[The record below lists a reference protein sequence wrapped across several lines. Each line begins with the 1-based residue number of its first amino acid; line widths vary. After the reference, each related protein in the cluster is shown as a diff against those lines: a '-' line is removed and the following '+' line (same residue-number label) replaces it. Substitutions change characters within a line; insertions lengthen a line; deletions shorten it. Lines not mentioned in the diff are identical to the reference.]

1 MPRRTKQNTLPQYNR
16 SFDSGMDLDG
26 LNAALLQIAEAG
38 SAMARADI
46 VTAFKDFFAGALD
59 LAREKFQHGRLDG
72 LETARLIAA
81 IHDDLVRTLF
91 DFTSTHIMGAE
102 NLTRAERVSLCA
114 VGGFGRAE
122 MAPQSDVDLLFILPD
137 KKGSAYAESL
147 IEYML
152 YMLWDLGLKVGHSV
166 RTIEQSIKLAKED
179 QTILTALLDQRFLCG
194 DPELAGALH
203 KQFRKDITRGA
214 GRAYIAGKLQ
224 ERDERHAREGNSR
237 YVIEPNIKEGK
248 GGLRDLHVLYWIAR
262 FLDKDDKIC
271 DPQRAQDYVDMGLFN
286 ENAAMRFVR
295 AADFLWRTR
304 IWLHYET
311 GRPTE
316 TLSFDKQVILAR
328 KMGQAAGPVEVAVE
342 RFMREYF
349 TNASDVG
356 ALTRIACATLEAQ
369 NSIRLPKG
377 LDALLPGSRRNLKN
391 KALVLDHGRLSF
403 SDPLQIKNDPTII
416 MQLFETAGRRNIDIH
431 PNAFTAIDFRRNL
444 IDAEFRRDPDNSR
457 LFQKT
462 LLKSK
467 APYATLRAMN
477 EAGVLGR
484 YLIEFGGI
492 VARTQFNMHHAY
504 TVDEHTLRLV
514 DNFDN
519 LRKGRL
525 EAENPLI
532 TKIVKGFSQDQ
543 VLTMMLTC
551 LLHDTGK
558 GQGDQCIE
566 GAQLARK
573 ACRRLCVS
581 PDITDTCAWLV
592 RRHLD
597 MSETAQRRDIS
608 DPETIAEFG
617 ALVGSLERLELLFAL
632 TVVDIRSVGPGIWN
646 DWKAV
651 LLRNLFTATA
661 SYLEGRD
668 DLAPAARAHAIQEQ
682 MFEKLRPELGARI
695 MPITQELPQQYW
707 LNFDM
712 PALLRHARFYDGIMQ
727 DTRQSKAK
735 IAVQSRLNS
744 ARNITEL
751 WVLTQNRLGL
761 FADLTKAMAT
771 CGASVSGAHL
781 HTAKSGQVMNV
792 FYLHGGDG
800 QAYGENSPHLIE
812 TLRRRTLAA
821 AKGPVDDLTI
831 PKPLKS
837 LRSGAIPVEA
847 KVKFLN
853 TASAGLTIIELVGR
867 DRPGLLH
874 SLAKLMTAEG
884 LDIYSAHIEVVG
896 AQAIDV
902 FYVRARDGDGGLSAA
917 RRRALKAKFIEIL
930 ERGLHTKNA
939 A

>member
-1 MPRRTKQNTLPQYNR
+1 MARRQKTITSPEYVR
-16 SFDSGMDLDG
+16 SFDSGMDVVA
-26 LNAALLQIAEAG
+26 LNAELAKLAEAG
-38 SAMARADI
+38 SAMPRGD
-46 VTAFKDFFAGALD
+46 VLTTFKTYFDAALA
-59 LAREKFQHGRLDG
+59 LAREKFEHGRLDG

-81 IHDDLVRTLF
+81 IHDDLVISLF
-91 DFTSTHIMGAE
+91 EFTKTHILKSV
-102 NLTRAERVSLCA
+102 NPTRSERLALFA
-114 VGGFGRAE
+114 VGGFGRGE
-122 MAPQSDVDLLFILPD
+122 MAPQSDVDLLFLLPD
-137 KKGSAYAESL
+137 KKGSAHAESL

-152 YMLWDLGLKVGHSV
+152 YMLWDLGLKVGHAA
-166 RTIEQSIKLAKED
+166 RTIDQSIKLAKED

-194 DPELAGALH
+194 DSELAGALH

-214 GRAYIAGKLQ
+214 GRAYIAAKLQ
-224 ERDERHAREGNSR
+224 ERDVRHDREGNSR

-262 FLDKDDKIC
+262 FLDKDDRIS

-286 ENAAMRFVR
+286 DNAAMRFVR

-316 TLSFDKQVILAR
+316 TLSFDKQVILSR
-328 KMGQAAGPVEVAVE
+328 KMGHASGPVEVAVE

-349 TNASDVG
+349 TNAKEVG

-369 NSIRLPKG
+369 KSIRLPKG

-403 SDPLQIKNDPTII
+403 SDPMQIKTDPTII

-431 PNAFTAIDFRRNL
+431 PNAFSAIDFRRNL
-444 IDAEFRRDPDNSR
+444 MDAEFRRDPNNSQ

-462 LLKSK
+462 LLKAK

-525 EAENPLI
+525 EEENPLI
-532 TKIVKGFSQDQ
+532 TKIAKDFTQEQ
-543 VLTMMLTC
+543 ILIMMLTC

-573 ACRRLCVS
+573 ACRRMGMS
-581 PDITDTCAWLV
+581 QEITDTTAWLV

-646 DWKAV
+646 DWKGV

-661 SYLEGRD
+661 NYLKGRT
-668 DLAPAARAHAIQEQ
+668 DLAPAARANAVQEQ
-682 MFEKLRPELGARI
+682 MFEKLRPEMGARI
-695 MPITQELPQQYW
+695 MPITKDLPDQYW

-712 PALLRHARFYDGIMQ
+712 ATLLRHARFYDGVMQ
-727 DTRQSKAK
+727 GDERV
-735 IAVQSRLNS
+735 AVQSRLNPV
-744 ARNITEL
+744 RNITEL
-751 WVLTQNRLGL
+751 WVLTQDRLGL
-761 FADLTKAMAT
+761 FADLTKAIAT
-771 CGASVSGAHL
+771 CGASISGAHL
-781 HTAKSGQVMNV
+781 HTATSGRVMNV

-800 QAYGENSPHLIE
+800 GAYGENSPHLIE
-812 TLRRRTLAA
+812 TLRKRTLAA
-821 AKGPVDDLTI
+821 AQGPLDELTI
-831 PKPLKS
+831 PEALKS
-837 LRSGAIPVEA
+837 RRSGAIPVRP
-847 KVKFLN
+847 KVKFLD
-853 TASAGLTIIELVGR
+853 TASGGLTIIELKGR
-867 DRPGLLH
+867 DCPGLLYE
-874 SLAKLMTAEG
+874 LARLMITEN

-896 AQAIDV
+896 AEAIDA
-902 FYVRARDGDGGLSAA
+902 FYVRSRDGDGSITEERRKVLKAGFMDILETDKKAKSAA
-917 RRRALKAKFIEIL
+917 
-930 ERGLHTKNA
+930 
-939 A
+939 

>member
-1 MPRRTKQNTLPQYNR
+1 MSNPAFNIG
-16 SFDSGMDLDG
+16 FDIDA
-26 LNAALLQIAEAG
+26 LNQQLASIVKEKTA
-38 SAMARADI
+38 SARADI
-46 VTAFKDFFAGALD
+46 LNIFKPHFHAALA
-59 LAREKFQHGRLDG
+59 LAREKFEHGRLDG
-72 LETARLIAA
+72 LETARLISA
-81 IHDDLVRTLF
+81 IHDDLITALF
-91 DFTSTHIMGAE
+91 HFTTTHIVTSE
-102 NLTRAERVSLCA
+102 NLTRGEHISVCA
-114 VGGFGRAE
+114 VGGFGRGE
-122 MAPQSDVDLLFILPD
+122 MAPQSDVDLLFILSN
-137 KKGSAYAESL
+137 KKGSAYTESL

-152 YMLWDLGLKVGHSV
+152 YMLWDLGLKVGHAA
-166 RTIEQSIKLAKED
+166 RTIEQSIKLAKDD

-194 DPELAGALH
+194 DVELAASLK

-214 GRAYIAGKLQ
+214 GRAYIAAKLE
-224 ERDERHAREGNSR
+224 ERDLRHAREGNSR

-262 FLDKDDKIC
+262 FLDKNGRIT
-271 DPQRAQDYVDMGLFN
+271 DPQRAQSYVDMGLFN
-286 ENAAMRFVR
+286 NHAAMRFRR

-328 KMGQAAGPVEVAVE
+328 KMGQASGAVEVAVE

-349 TNASDVG
+349 TNAKDVG
-356 ALTRIACATLEAQ
+356 ALTRIACAKLEEQ
-369 NSIRLPKG
+369 KSIRLPKG

-391 KALVLDHGRLSF
+391 KALMLDHGRLSF
-403 SDPLQIKNDPTII
+403 SDPLLIKNDPSII

-431 PNAFTAIDFRRNL
+431 PNAFTEIDFRQNLIDADFRRNP
-444 IDAEFRRDPDNSR
+444 ENSR

-462 LLKSK
+462 LLKAK

-514 DNFDN
+514 DNFDD

-525 EAENPLI
+525 EEDNPLV
-532 TKIVKGFSQDQ
+532 TNIVKTFNTTH
-543 VLTMMLTC
+543 VLIMMLAC

-566 GAQLARK
+566 GAQLARR
-573 ACRRLCVS
+573 ACRRLGMSQEV
-581 PDITDTCAWLV
+581 TDTVAWLV

-617 ALVGSLERLELLFAL
+617 ALVGSQDRLELLFAL

-646 DWKAV
+646 EWKGV

-661 SYLEGRD
+661 NYLKGRT
-668 DLAPAARAHAIQEQ
+668 DLAPAARANAIKEQ
-682 MFEKLRPELGARI
+682 MFEKVRPEISDRI
-695 MPITQELPQQYW
+695 KVITDDLPNQYW
-707 LNFDM
+707 LNFNM
-712 PALLRHARFYDGIMQ
+712 ATLLRHVRFYDGVIQ
-727 DTRQSKAK
+727 NDEH
-735 IAVQSRLNS
+735 IAVQSRLNRV
-744 ARNITEL
+744 RNITEL
-751 WVLTQNRLGL
+751 WVLTQDRLGL
-761 FADLTKAMAT
+761 FADLTKAIASS
-771 CGASVSGAHL
+771 GASISGAHL
-781 HTAKSGQVMNV
+781 HTASSGRVMNV

-800 QAYGENSPHLIE
+800 CAYGENSPHLID

-821 AKGPVDDLTI
+821 AKDKVDELTI
-831 PKPLKS
+831 PKPIQS
-837 LRSGAIPVEA
+837 LRAGAIPVQPI
-847 KVKFLN
+847 VKFLDS
-853 TASAGLTIIELVGR
+853 ASGDLTIIEIKGR
-867 DRPGLLH
+867 DRPGLLYNLA
-874 SLAKLMTAEG
+874 SLMNEEA

-896 AQAIDV
+896 TTAIDA
-902 FYVRARDGDGGLSAA
+902 FYVRARNANGTLSTA
-917 RRRALKAKFIEIL
+917 RRKALKARFIEIL
-930 ERGLHTKNA
+930 DIDKTEKSVA
-939 A
+939 